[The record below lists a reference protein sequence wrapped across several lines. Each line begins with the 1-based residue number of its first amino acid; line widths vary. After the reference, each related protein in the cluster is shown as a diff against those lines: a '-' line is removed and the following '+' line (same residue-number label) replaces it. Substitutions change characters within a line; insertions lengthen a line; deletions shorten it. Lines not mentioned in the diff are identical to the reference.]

1 HTPNPHSFPTRRS
14 SDLAT
19 ARRGKA
25 SHLQYRAY
33 SGKDVLVNLTDF
45 PQCAAVNCVKSDA
58 LSPSRLGC
66 TEQTLTTSCLCETAV
81 KPLAC
86 SPSGPSDQ
94 DSCWYNLEN
103 WFAGVCGGIVP
114 K

>member
-45 PQCAAVNCVKSDA
+45 PQCAAVNCIKSDA

-66 TEQTLTTSCLCETAV
+66 TEQALTTSCLCETAV
-81 KPLAC
+81 KPLR
-86 SPSGPSDQ
+86 SEEHTSELQS
-94 DSCWYNLEN
+94 LRHL
-103 WFAGVCGGIVP
+103 V
-114 K
+114 